1 VEARGMVKKI
11 RMLMA
16 KAGLD
21 GHQRGIRVVTKALR
35 DAGIEVVYLGAYNT
49 VEQIVGAAVQE
60 DVDVIGLSSLCGA
73 HRTVIPRI
81 AALMK
86 EKGLEDVLLT
96 VGGIIPDKDIP
107 ALLESGVGKI
117 FKSGS
122 SLSEIVDFIRSNVRE
137 KGV

>member
-1 VEARGMVKKI
+1 MGYGNQRSNGPGQRINHVKGRGMVMVKKI

-60 DVDVIGLSSLCGA
+60 DGDVIGLSSLCGA

-81 AALMK
+81 TALM
-86 EKGLEDVLLT
+86 
-96 VGGIIPDKDIP
+96 
-107 ALLESGVGKI
+107 
-117 FKSGS
+117 
-122 SLSEIVDFIRSNVRE
+122 
-137 KGV
+137 

>member
-1 VEARGMVKKI
+1 VKKI

-49 VEQIVGAAVQE
+49 VEQIVEAAVQE

-73 HRTVIPRI
+73 HRTVAPRV

-86 EKGLEDVLLT
+86 EKGLDDVLLT
-96 VGGIIPDKDIP
+96 VGGIIPEKDVP
-107 ALLESGVGKI
+107 VLLESGVGKI

-122 SLSEIVDFIRSNVRE
+122 PLPEIVDFIQSHVRE
-137 KGV
+137 KRA

>member
-1 VEARGMVKKI
+1 MVKKI
-11 RMLMA
+11 RMLIA

-35 DAGIEVVYLGAYNT
+35 DGGIEVVYLGAYNT

-81 AALMK
+81 TALMK

-96 VGGIIPDKDIP
+96 VGGIIPDKDVP
-107 ALLESGVGKI
+107 VLLESGVGKI

-122 SLSEIVDFIRSNVRE
+122 PLSEIVDFIRSNVRE